1 MEFSEDQLIVL
12 EIIKGWL
19 DENDAAYL
27 AKEDI
32 VVHWGNPTGD
42 IQQQGWVKYRCSEIA
57 NIIRAT
63 LVPVGVMRH
72 CTTDMLKAA
81 CQEEERTYICG
92 VEVTGDVKSQY
103 FNYTKYRN
111 PKAETVE
118 HEIAVHLVAEL
129 HALSENIIWKDL
141 VYIFE
146 QALKYCKVDV
156 PNAQNRNNFLRYGIA
171 KTDFVERRANKSYN
185 GRYVQKENGKIVQYT
200 CLKLPYRSGL
210 KRDWTK
216 SQMRN
221 IILRA
226 VKGLRK

>member
-42 IQQQGWVKYRCSEIA
+42 IQRQDWVKYKCSEIV

-63 LVPVGVMRH
+63 QVPVGVMKH
-72 CTTDMLKAA
+72 CTTDMFKAA

-92 VEVTGDVKSQY
+92 VEIAGDVKPEY
-103 FNYTKYRN
+103 FNYTRYRS

-118 HEIAVHLVAEL
+118 HKIAVHLIAEL

-141 VYIFE
+141 VFLFE
-146 QALKYCKVDV
+146 QALKYCGVEI
-156 PNAQNRNNFLRYGIA
+156 PNQLNRNKFLRYGIA
-171 KTDFVERRANKSYN
+171 KTDFVERRANKDYN

-200 CLKLPYRSGL
+200 CIKLPYRSGL
-210 KRDWTK
+210 KRVWSKTE
-216 SQMRN
+216 MRK
-221 IILRA
+221 IILKA
-226 VKGLRK
+226 VNGIKR